1 MKNKMNRMISIVMVV
16 ALLVFSGADLSVC
29 TVYAAKSTLKLYLGN
44 SKTARHHKAVAQGEQ
59 TEELSFELKDGTVK
73 SSSYSSN
80 NPTSFKIVNTAK
92 GKCVVEA
99 LKEGTGLV
107 TLTVKTT
114 EGDTYTEKLFI
125 SVYTRIGSY
134 SGVANKNT
142 DVYRGASDNA
152 GVENADDKGDIKKNT
167 KFSVTASCEDYY
179 IIKTLDGTIYED
191 DKDTGF
197 IKKADID
204 ILADLLRINGD
215 DTSVKLNNSTKLDAM
230 FAPSI
235 TANKGIDWS
244 SSNSKVAAV
253 DSKGQVSGKAEG
265 TVSITAAT
273 KDGTNKKDSV
283 YVSVYKELD
292 TCLGKLKTE
301 SALYKVA
308 NNKIQRGFGTKGSE
322 LTIVGQCG
330 DYYRVKM
337 EDKSLYTDG
346 NSDEYC
352 FVLKSKVAIPV
363 QSIKLN
369 KNAVTMLSGET
380 VQLTGTLTPNMAD
393 NKNVIWNSSN
403 KKVAQVNNN
412 GKVTA
417 KKVGIATI
425 TAKTEEGGKTVE
437 CIITVTEKQYAGKK
451 ANDKPVLKVGN
462 YNFDSVL
469 IEVSSSKTF
478 DGFILYYDNEESDVK
493 LKKRDRNT
501 MNHGMTFGALNV
513 NEKYTFRVKPYSIN
527 KNGKKKYGKLSNK
540 ASIVVGKVNAQAKVS
555 QSKAITITWGK
566 FNDATK
572 YEIYRAKKKHGKYKL
587 IQTVGKKKCK
597 YVDKKVKVKN
607 KYYYKVRAVRKK
619 EAGAMSDVKS
629 AKACKLKK
637 AANYLGKKYN
647 FICMNKKKKINS
659 YNFNGN
665 YPAVKYKFAKG
676 KLEIHVYLEFVTYTY
691 SGKKD
696 AEGTLIYTKKKASAN
711 SSISTSKY
719 ISMFKK
725 GIKKAYSNRHI
736 VGGKGDFKKGINF
749 DTKLVIHEKK
759 KGKKY
764 NSKQEFVEVLIGGEC
779 PNCTTD
785 GDHWYHEDINKNA
798 SGYIENPNTCIIYMP
813 TNEQTYT
820 NTEKGYDG
828 PKEFTSTSAH
838 ELGHALGL
846 ADAYYDKKNEDDRCA
861 ENEETAEKY
870 SYKRYDNLM
879 KSHKYYKYAKAND
892 FEMMLE
898 ACDKI
903 SGQTTPASQY
913 YKTYSD
919 KKISKVIKNHDD
931 NQKDTK

>member
-1 MKNKMNRMISIVMVV
+1 MKNKINRIAAIIMAA
-16 ALLVFSGADLSVC
+16 ALLVLSGGNLPVC
-29 TVYAAKSTLKLYLGN
+29 TVYAANNDLKICLGESN
-44 SKTARHHKAVAQGEQ
+44 VARHHKAVELGEQ
-59 TEELSFELKDGTVK
+59 TEELSFVLKEGTVK
-73 SSSYSSN
+73 SSKYVSD
-80 NPTSFKIVNTAK
+80 NPSSFKIVNTSQ

-134 SGVANKNT
+134 SGVANKNA
-142 DVYRGASDNA
+142 DVYRGASDDA

-167 KFSVTASCEDYY
+167 KYSVTASCDSYY
-179 IIKTLDGTIYED
+179 IIKTLDGTTYAD

-197 IKKADID
+197 VKKTDID
-204 ILADLLRINGD
+204 ILADSLKISED
-215 DTSVKLNNSTKLDAM
+215 AISVKLNNSIKLNAQVT
-230 FAPSI
+230 PGI
-235 TANKGIDWS
+235 TANKDIDWS
-244 SSNSKVAAV
+244 SSNSKVATV

-273 KDGTNKKDSV
+273 KDGTDKKDSV

-292 TCLGKLKTE
+292 ACQGKLKTD
-301 SALYKVA
+301 SGLYKVA

-337 EDKSLYTDG
+337 ENKSLYTDG
-346 NSDEYC
+346 NSSEYC
-352 FVLKSKVAIPV
+352 FVLKSKVTIPV

-380 VQLTGTLTPNMAD
+380 VQLTGTITPNMTE
-393 NKNVIWNSSN
+393 NKTVIWNSSD
-403 KKVAQVNNN
+403 KKVAKVNNN

-417 KKVGIATI
+417 KKVGTATI
-425 TAKTEEGGKTVE
+425 TAKTEEGGKTVT
-437 CIITVTEKQYAGKK
+437 CIITVTEKQYASKK
-451 ANDKPVLKVGN
+451 ANDKPVL
-462 YNFDSVL
+462 
-469 IEVSSSKTF
+469 EVSNYSFDKVLVKVSASKTF
-478 DGFILYYDNEESDVK
+478 DGFILYYNSEEYDVK
-493 LKKRDRNT
+493 LKKRNRNT
-501 MNHGMTFGALNV
+501 MNYGMYFGALDV
-513 NEKYTFRVKPYSIN
+513 NERYTFRVKPYSVN
-527 KNGKKKYGKLSNK
+527 KNGKRKYGKLSNK

-555 QSKAITITWGK
+555 QSKAITITWEK
-566 FNDATK
+566 FSDATK
-572 YEIYRAKKKHGKYKL
+572 YEIYRSKKKHGKYKL
-587 IQTVGKKKCK
+587 IQRVGKKKYK
-597 YVDKKVKVKN
+597 YVDKNVKIKK

-619 EAGAMSDVKS
+619 ETGAMSDVKS

-647 FICMNKKKKINS
+647 VICMNKKKKINS

-676 KLEIHVYLEFVTYTY
+676 KLEIHIYLEFVTYTY
-691 SGKKD
+691 SGKRD

-719 ISMFKK
+719 ISMFKE

-785 GDHWYHEDINKNA
+785 GDHWYHEGPNKNA

-813 TNEQTYT
+813 TNEQTYA
-820 NTEKGYDG
+820 NTKKGYDG

-846 ADAYYDKKNEDDRCA
+846 ADAYYDKKNKYDRCA

-892 FEMMLE
+892 IEMMLK

-919 KKISKVIKNHDD
+919 KKISKVIRNHDD